1 MEYNILVKCDNF
13 VYIIII
19 SVEISASGCNL
30 LLCRYISCSNV
41 MYGFFKD
48 PELPPPSYSKERR
61 RSSCSRGRD
70 PDEILRS
77 LKAVK
82 GELGRTLSLSGD
94 KRMLRREYSN
104 V

>member
-1 MEYNILVKCDNF
+1 MIIF
-13 VYIIII
+13 MQTIIILDEVI
-19 SVEISASGCNL
+19 ASCCII
-30 LLCRYISCSNV
+30 LLCGYISCLNIT
-41 MYGFFKD
+41 YNFFED
-48 PELPPPSYSKERR
+48 SEIPPPSYNKERR

-82 GELGRTLSLSGD
+82 GELGRTMSLSGD
-94 KRMLRREYSN
+94 KRVLRREYFY